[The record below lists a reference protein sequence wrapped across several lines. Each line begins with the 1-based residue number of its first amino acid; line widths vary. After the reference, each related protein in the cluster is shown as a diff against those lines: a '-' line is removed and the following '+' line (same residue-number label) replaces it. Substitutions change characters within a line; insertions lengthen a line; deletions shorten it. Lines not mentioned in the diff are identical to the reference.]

1 VLSPGSECHPFSQRG
16 DKFDG
21 CYGSRVS
28 RRIGRV
34 WRLGVQGSSG
44 TSAWFRSALIHATVF
59 SQVLKVTLLVS
70 GPLRLAISGGEG
82 EGASAFAMSQSFF
95 L

>member
-1 VLSPGSECHPFSQRG
+1 M
-16 DKFDG
+16 
-21 CYGSRVS
+21 
-28 RRIGRV
+28 

-44 TSAWFRSALIHATVF
+44 TSAWFRSALIHATAF

-82 EGASAFAMSQSFF
+82 EGHVLEVF
-95 L
+95 LCTPIAQDGILVIFGKKLFP